1 MRRWGL
7 RIGLLVLLAV
17 GALLLFAPGIVE
29 RQHNVIDGQP
39 LPEVSA
45 EAQALHDTLT
55 VVDLH
60 GDTLLWQRDM
70 LDAADR
76 GHIDLPR
83 LQAGNVALQVF
94 SSVTKTPRDMNYD
107 HNSDETDN
115 ITLLV
120 MVQAQ
125 PVRTWTSLLQRTL
138 YHGEKLEQAAED
150 SGNGLWLVR
159 DTTELAELEEAIAC
173 GTCTPIGRSRYATPA
188 AGKPVG
194 AMLSVEGLHD
204 LEGDIDNLDVLYD
217 AGVRMAG
224 ITHFFDNELAG
235 SAHGIEKGGLTN
247 MGREAVQRMERM
259 GMIIDI
265 AHCSHQCVAEVLA
278 MARRPVVSSH
288 GGVQTTC
295 PGVRNLTDDELR
307 GVAATG
313 GVIGIGYWPDAACG
327 TAPADIVRAMRHV
340 RDLVGVD
347 YVALGSDFDGSVT
360 TRFDTSQLVQI
371 TNALLEDGWSEDE
384 IRAVMGLN
392 ALRVLRAGLEPM
404 A

>member
-1 MRRWGL
+1 MRKWLL
-7 RIGLLVLLAV
+7 RV
-17 GALLLFAPGIVE
+17 GALLVVALALFFALAPGIVE
-29 RQHNVIDGQP
+29 RQHNVIDGEP

-60 GDTLLWQRDM
+60 GDTLLWQRNL
-70 LDAADR
+70 LDAASR

-107 HNSDETDN
+107 HNSADSDN
-115 ITLLV
+115 ITLLAIA
-120 MVQAQ
+120 QLQ
-125 PVRTWTSLLQRTL
+125 PVRTWTSLLERTL
-138 YHGEKLEQAAED
+138 WHAEKLDRAVADSQGELVAIRSPDDIDTLLAARTGEH
-150 SGNGLWLVR
+150 
-159 DTTELAELEEAIAC
+159 
-173 GTCTPIGRSRYATPA
+173 TPI
-188 AGKPVG
+188 G

-204 LEGDIDNLDVLYD
+204 LEGDLSNLTRLRT

-224 ITHFFDNELAG
+224 LTHFFDNELAG
-235 SAHGIEKGGLTN
+235 SAHGIAKGGLTP
-247 MGREAVQRMERM
+247 MGRQAVRRMEEL
-259 GMIIDI
+259 GIVVDL

-288 GGVQTTC
+288 GGVQATC
-295 PGVRNLTDDELR
+295 PGVRNLTDDEIR

-313 GVIGIGYWPDAACG
+313 GVVGIGYWPDAACG

-340 RDLVGVD
+340 RDLVGPEF
-347 YVALGSDFDGSVT
+347 VALGSDFDGSVT

-371 TNALLEDGWSEDE
+371 TNALLADGWSEED
-384 IRAVMGLN
+384 IRKVMGLN
-392 ALRVLRAGLEPM
+392 ALRVLREGLEPM
-404 A
+404 P

>member
-1 MRRWGL
+1 MMQTWAI
-7 RIGLLVLLAV
+7 RIGLTLALVLV
-17 GALLLFAPGIVE
+17 GFFGFAPGYVDYQ
-29 RQHNVIDGQP
+29 RNVIDGEP

-60 GDTLLWQRDM
+60 GDTLLWDRD
-70 LDAADR
+70 LLKPAHH

-83 LQAGNVALQVF
+83 LQQGNVALQVF
-94 SSVTKTPRDMNYD
+94 SSVTKTPRDQNYD
-107 HNSDETDN
+107 NNTDETDN

-120 MVQAQ
+120 FAQLQ
-125 PVRTWTSLLQRTL
+125 PVRTWTSLLERTL
-138 YHGEKLEQAAED
+138 YHGEKLDRAVAGSEGQLFAVRTASDLTEVG
-150 SGNGLWLVR
+150 SG
-159 DTTELAELEEAIAC
+159 E
-173 GTCTPIGRSRYATPA
+173 
-188 AGKPVG
+188 PVA

-204 LEGDIDNLDVLYD
+204 LEGDIDNLQVLYD
-217 AGVRMAG
+217 SGVRMAG

-235 SAHGIEKGGLTN
+235 SAHGVEKGGLTQFGLDV
-247 MGREAVQRMERM
+247 MARMEQL

-278 MARRPVVSSH
+278 LATRPVVSSH
-288 GGVQTTC
+288 GGVQATC
-295 PGVRNLTDDELR
+295 PGVRNLTDDEIR

-313 GVIGIGYWPDAACG
+313 GVIGIGYWPGAICDTSPAA
-327 TAPADIVRAMRHV
+327 IVAAMRHV

-371 TNALLEDGWSEDE
+371 TNALLEDGWSEGE